1 MGGSYSADGQSF
13 NGFLWSHGAMTD
25 LESVAGDGCDSFAS
39 SINSESQVVGTS
51 FPCVGGK
58 NAAIWENGGPAIDLN
73 TLVPPGSDLQL
84 TDAQFINDR
93 GEITGR
99 AVLSDGDEHAF
110 LLIPDDQNDEA
121 ASATA
126 ATQTVV
132 APVTQNPTNATPGRL
147 TPEMLAE
154 LRARFSHRNR
164 RFDSSPTPRTKRKEE
179 TSCDQ
184 QT

>member
-1 MGGSYSADGQSF
+1 MAT
-13 NGFLWSHGAMTD
+13 LRRVRA
-25 LESVAGDGCDSFAS
+25 L
-39 SINSESQVVGTS
+39 VVGTS
-51 FPCVGGK
+51 FPCAGEGHAV
-58 NAAIWENGGPAIDLN
+58 IWENGGPGNRLEH

-110 LLIPDDQNDEA
+110 LLIPDHQNDEA

-164 RFDSSPTPRTKRKEE
+164 RFGLKPSK
-179 TSCDQ
+179 
-184 QT
+184 